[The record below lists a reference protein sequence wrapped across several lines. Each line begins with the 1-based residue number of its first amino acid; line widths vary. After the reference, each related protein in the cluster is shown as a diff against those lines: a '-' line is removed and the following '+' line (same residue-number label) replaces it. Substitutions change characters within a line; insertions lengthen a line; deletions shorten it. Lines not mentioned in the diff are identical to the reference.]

1 MEIKPTRDRVVIK
14 VIEPDVVSKGGIIIP
29 DAATEKPITGKVLAA
44 GAGRLTETGHTI
56 PMEVKV
62 GDRVVFAEQAGQLVK
77 VNGEEFRVLKEE
89 DIIAVVE

>member
-14 VIEPDVVSKGGIIIP
+14 VVEPDVVSKGGIIIP
-29 DAATEKPITGKVLAA
+29 DAATEKPITGEVLAA
-44 GAGRLTETGHTI
+44 GAGRLTEAGHTI

-62 GDRVVFAEQAGQLVK
+62 GDRVVFVEQAGQLVK